1 MQYQEV
7 YRMKKVF
14 LTLMMLIFVF
24 SNTVF
29 VNAEEVNFESIGS
42 GNLGYKDGDFSVAEF
57 RFPYGIIKN
66 KDGEIFVADSY
77 NHVIR
82 KISGGKVSTIGAYS
96 KYVDH
101 YGFPTGAYV
110 DGGIA
115 EARFNEPRD
124 IAIDSKGNIFVV
136 DTGNHVIR
144 VIKDN
149 KVYTFAGAGEAG
161 FADKKGTEAKFNQPS
176 GIAIDK
182 DDNLYIADTLNHVI
196 RKITPAGEIS
206 TYAGKRSDDGDYQD
220 GSLEEARFNEP
231 TGLAID
237 GQGTLYVAD
246 SGNQRIRIIKDN
258 KVITIAG
265 SGTEKNDAGY
275 IIGGYK
281 DGAASQAQFNFPKGI
296 DVSNE
301 GMILIGDMFNNQIRV
316 IKDNQ
321 VYTLKTAD
329 GVLYGPVGISY
340 SNGSLYVS
348 DMWNNKVKKFEVN
361 ESNLI
366 QVEETE
372 GEDFLQITLIPG
384 EIQVWVNGSKVE
396 FTDVKPYKD
405 NGKVMVPIRK
415 LSESLGAKVTYDAA
429 KKEITI
435 QKDEWK
441 KQIFINKDPVILK
454 DGRILVHTR
463 FLAEN
468 LGYHVEWLDEYDT
481 VLVTLP

>member
-1 MQYQEV
+1 
-7 YRMKKVF
+7 
-14 LTLMMLIFVF
+14 
-24 SNTVF
+24 
-29 VNAEEVNFESIGS
+29 
-42 GNLGYKDGDFSVAEF
+42 
-57 RFPYGIIKN
+57 
-66 KDGEIFVADSY
+66 
-77 NHVIR
+77 
-82 KISGGKVSTIGAYS
+82 
-96 KYVDH
+96 
-101 YGFPTGAYV
+101 
-110 DGGIA
+110 
-115 EARFNEPRD
+115 
-124 IAIDSKGNIFVV
+124 
-136 DTGNHVIR
+136 
-144 VIKDN
+144 
-149 KVYTFAGAGEAG
+149 
-161 FADKKGTEAKFNQPS
+161 
-176 GIAIDK
+176 
-182 DDNLYIADTLNHVI
+182 
-196 RKITPAGEIS
+196 
-206 TYAGKRSDDGDYQD
+206 
-220 GSLEEARFNEP
+220 
-231 TGLAID
+231 
-237 GQGTLYVAD
+237 
-246 SGNQRIRIIKDN
+246 
-258 KVITIAG
+258 
-265 SGTEKNDAGY
+265 
-275 IIGGYK
+275 
-281 DGAASQAQFNFPKGI
+281 
-296 DVSNE
+296 
-301 GMILIGDMFNNQIRV
+301 MILIGDMFNNQIRV

-463 FLAEN
+463 FLTEN